1 MNNFNQFI
9 KKHSIQFTIL
19 IVCIACFSSC
29 SKDESTNTVSP
40 TIELKIGGI
49 FISSDTAIAEGSQIT
64 IGVRASANNG
74 ENICNLI
81 VKSNETTTLLDY
93 GFNASTIDKDFEIYK
108 NADSIQKITIIIRNK
123 IGLSNSINI
132 ILRRNGSAYKPILS
146 FNITLGGQNNSI
158 IGSFSSLS
166 NGLVYS
172 LVDASQNQALIDLLY
187 YYTTYNSEY
196 NTIASAGANI
206 SGFFIGTNAPEYWT
220 TKNTTF
226 FSRNVINIPL
236 QSFDNAQNDSI
247 IIANKFAEGTGGR
260 KAKALTANQ
269 IWGLQTQAKKLGLL
283 KIISV
288 NGQENGTVQFAVKV
302 QQ

>member
-9 KKHSIQFTIL
+9 KKHCIQFSIL
-19 IVCIACFSSC
+19 IVCIAFFSSC

-40 TIELKIGGI
+40 TIELKTGGI
-49 FISSDTAIAEGSQIT
+49 YISCDTAIAEGSQFT
-64 IGVRASANNG
+64 IGIRASANGG
-74 ENICNLI
+74 ENLCNLI
-81 VKSNETTTLLDY
+81 VKSNETMSLLDY
-93 GFNASTIDKDFEIYK
+93 GFNVPTFDKDFVIYK

-123 IGLSNSINI
+123 IGLSDSINI

-146 FNITLGGQNNSI
+146 FNITLGGQNNST
-158 IGSFSSLS
+158 IGSFLSLS

-187 YYTTYNSEY
+187 YYTTNNSEY

-206 SGFFIGTNAPEYWT
+206 TGIYSGINAPDYWA

-226 FSRNVINIPL
+226 FSRSLINIPL

-247 IIANKFAEGTGGR
+247 FIANKFTEGTGGR
-260 KAKALTANQ
+260 KAKALAANQ
-269 IWGLQTQAKKLGLL
+269 IWGLQTQAKKLGLI
-283 KIISV
+283 KVISV
-288 NGQENGTVQFAVKV
+288 NGQENGMVQFAVKV